1 MEEAPRPWCFAS
13 VDFRF
18 VRFCGDAAGSVVDV
32 GFDGDWG
39 VDDDAIDQVGH
50 KFAIDQVV
58 GH

>member
-18 VRFCGDAAGSVVDV
+18 VRFCGDDAAIGV
-32 GFDGDWG
+32 DGDWG

-50 KFAIDQVV
+50 KFAIDQV